1 MPSLHKKGKGG
12 FYYAVFK
19 DVTRRPKEKWVPL
32 RVTLKSAAKLKF
44 NDLQRRWAD
53 PNDPFDPWQPK
64 DAVVRTL
71 TMPEAVEAF
80 LQSRSHRRPWTL
92 RKYRSYLS
100 MFARTLPAGMLLSN
114 IDADNI
120 RPFVWE
126 RGIAPNGLRARARHL
141 KAFFSWAVKVGHLS
155 VSPMVDVELPREE
168 KKLPVYLTPED
179 VQRILRA
186 IEADYDMKAAEGQAQ
201 PGEILWL
208 RDVIVLAVST
218 GLRRSEL
225 CNLTWEAVN
234 LEDRMLTVG
243 HGHATKS
250 HHQRPV
256 PLAPPALDV
265 LHTLHTPDASGYVI
279 PGRRGGKLNGDYVG
293 KCLKKYARLA
303 KLPENVNFH
312 ALRHTCASWLTMNG
326 VPLRVVQEIL
336 GHSSVQVTER
346 YSHLAPGAMR
356 AAVESTFAA
365 L

>member
-19 DVTRRPKEKWVPL
+19 DVTKQPKEKWVPL
-32 RVTLKSAAKLKF
+32 KVTLKSAAILKF

-53 PNDPFDPWQPK
+53 PNDPFDPWLPK
-64 DAVVRTL
+64 AAVVRTL
-71 TMPEAVEAF
+71 TIQEAVEAF
-80 LQSRSHRRPWTL
+80 LESRSHRRSWTQ
-92 RKYRSYLS
+92 RKYRSYLN

-114 IDADNI
+114 IEANKI

-126 RGIAPNGLRARARHL
+126 PGIAPNGLRSRARHL

-155 VSPMVDVELPREE
+155 VSPMVDLELPREE

-186 IEADYDMKAAEGQAQ
+186 IEADFEIKAAEGQAQ

-225 CNLTWEAVN
+225 CNLTWEAIN

-265 LHTLHTPDASGYVI
+265 LHTLHTPEASGYVI

-293 KCLKKYARLA
+293 KCFKKYARLA

-336 GHSSVQVTER
+336 GHSSVSVTER

-356 AAVESTFAA
+356 AAVESTFAE